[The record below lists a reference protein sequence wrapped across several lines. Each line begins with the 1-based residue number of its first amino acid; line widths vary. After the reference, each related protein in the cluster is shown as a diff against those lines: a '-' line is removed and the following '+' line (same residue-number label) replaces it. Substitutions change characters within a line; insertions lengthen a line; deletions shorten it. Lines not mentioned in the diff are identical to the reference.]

1 LPRCGEVRNVSG
13 LYFLLPMLFTIF
25 ISFLIVRAAAIAL
38 MMTGLDRHKAVFQAL
53 SAFTGTG
60 FTTREA
66 ERVTTHPVRRT
77 IITWLM
83 ILGNA
88 GLVTV
93 IITATTS
100 LMTSKGYNR
109 LMDAGFIVIGVAVI
123 YKIATSRGFIRS
135 WERIVEDKLVKHP
148 AFEEEGA
155 EDLLHLMEGYGLIR
169 LIVGEESDLAGKTV
183 NELREAAGE
192 VTVLGIE
199 RDRSWHPNPKGTE
212 AFIPGDRAV
221 VYGNLHALNNLS
233 F

>member
-1 LPRCGEVRNVSG
+1 MRCGEVRNVSG

-25 ISFLIVRAAAIAL
+25 ISFLVVRAAAIAL

-100 LMTSKGYNR
+100 LMTSKGYSR
-109 LMDAGFIVIGVAVI
+109 LMDAGFIVLGVTVI

-155 EDLLHLMEGYGLIR
+155 EDLLHLMEGYGLVR
-169 LIVGEESDLAGKTV
+169 LIVGEESDLEGKTV
-183 NELREAAGE
+183 KELREAAGE

-199 RDRSWHPNPKGTE
+199 RDRSWIPNPKSPDIFRT
-212 AFIPGDRAV
+212 GDRV
-221 VYGNLHALNNLS
+221 VIYGNLKALENIS